1 MILLKVKGIAFDVS
15 GSPIILLTD
24 EEEQRVLPV
33 WVGPLEAH
41 AIALSIEEIDTP
53 RPMTHDL
60 IKNICHQLGASISK
74 IVICDLKENT
84 FYAQIV
90 LVLGER
96 ELLIDSRP
104 SDAIALSLKAQVPV
118 FLDEKL
124 IDDMFLIKDIMDED
138 TKEEMEKLF
147 NSEEYKFYKK
157 SLH

>member
-41 AIALSIEEIDTP
+41 AIALSIEEIETP

-60 IKNICHQLGASISK
+60 INNICYQLGASISK
-74 IVICDLKENT
+74 VIICDLKDST
-84 FYAQIV
+84 FYAQII

-104 SDAIALSLKAQVPV
+104 SDAIALSLIAKIPV
-118 FLDEKL
+118 FLEEKL
-124 IDDMFLIKDIMDED
+124 ADSMFLMKDIMDED

-147 NSEEYKFYKK
+147 NSEEFKFYKK